1 MKIANYLVP
10 AMLIAA
16 TALFAQSP
24 RSNGANTQPID
35 EEYTRQILEFTTT
48 PAFLTKFVDHLP
60 ASDTVPTPLDIL
72 GHIAGAAD
80 VLTYS
85 HEVNNY
91 MRAVADASPRV
102 EVFHAGTS
110 EEGREMIVVV
120 VSNENAIANLNG
132 YKAMSN
138 KLADPRTISEDEA
151 QQLISDSLPMYWATG
166 AMHSGETGSPEM
178 LMELVYRLAVE
189 ETPFIRAIRDNVIF
203 MATPVLEVDGRD
215 KRVDL
220 LKLSQADP
228 DARVPSL
235 LYWGEYVAH
244 DNNRDAMGM
253 GLELSKMMMSHF
265 LDFTPQVVHDLHESA
280 NHLYTSTG
288 TGPYNAWVD
297 PILVDEWHVLAYQE
311 ITEMTKMGVPGVW
324 THNFYDGW
332 APNYAFYVAN
342 GHNSIGRFYE
352 TQGAGNANNRVI
364 NTSATREW
372 FRPNPPLA
380 EVMWSMRNNN
390 NIMQSALLIALNYVG
405 THRDTFMENFYMKS
419 QRSIAKA
426 INEGPAAYVFPAND
440 PRPGQRAALL
450 SLLQRQGCEV
460 HLTTR
465 DATIGDQEIAAG
477 SYVVRMDQPYS
488 RMADM
493 LLDVAYY
500 NVNAPRPYD
509 DTGWTL
515 GPLFNA
521 QTIRIEDPAILDLY
535 MEPVTE
541 FLSGGLATLSRGPAV
556 AYLINNN
563 ADKQLTEFRFT
574 NPDINI
580 QAAEAPFEMGGLQ
593 FNAGT
598 FIIPQAN
605 NATNVGETL
614 ATAGQ
619 NLGFTAFSTPEL
631 PDVQTHSVG
640 IPRVA
645 VMHTWQSTQNE
656 GWVRMALDDSKV
668 PFDYI
673 SVHDV
678 RDEPRLRSKW
688 DVIVF
693 GPSSGNALSIVNGL
707 GGDDPVAWKATEVT
721 PNIGRQDETD
731 DMRGGL
737 EFEGVVHL
745 RDFIR
750 EGGTLITIQNSNS
763 LPTHFGLAP
772 GVSIATTEDL
782 RASGSVLRA
791 EVVDQLSPIA
801 YGYGDSLGVY
811 FRQAPVLRAGGGG
824 GGRGFRGFGGRGR
837 GGFGAVGSVEDS
849 ILAGTAR
856 PTGRGDLNDGDRV
869 QGRPRDLGQ
878 ESLEDQDSSGGPGG
892 RGRGGRG
899 GGGQQSSGLPAADA
913 VRTIVRFVPDHQDL
927 LISGMLAGGDE
938 LAGTPTV
945 IDAPLG
951 DGHVVL
957 FGINPMWRHSTHG
970 TYAMVFNTILHH
982 DNLSAGTAGRP
993 VESGVGNGNG
1003 NGNR

>member
-1 MKIANYLVP
+1 MKFAKPLFPLVVAVTISGSVLTQGP
-10 AMLIAA
+10 G
-16 TALFAQSP
+16 
-24 RSNGANTQPID
+24 NGNGSAQPID
-35 EEYTRQILEFTTT
+35 EEYTRQILEYTTT
-48 PAFLTKFVDHLP
+48 PAFLTKYVDHLP
-60 ASDTVPTPLDIL
+60 ASDTVPTPLDVL
-72 GHIAGAAD
+72 GHIAGAED
-80 VLTYS
+80 VLSYS
-85 HEVNNY
+85 HEVHKY

-102 EVFHAGTS
+102 QVFHAGTS
-110 EEGREMIVVV
+110 EEGREMIIVV
-120 VSNENAIANLNG
+120 VSNEETMANLDA
-132 YKAMSN
+132 YKAMTN
-138 KLADPRTISEDEA
+138 KLADPRTISEEEA
-151 QQLISDSLPMYWATG
+151 QELIGEAIPMYWATG

-189 ETPFIRAIRDNVIF
+189 ETPFIQAIRDNLIF

-235 LYWGEYVAH
+235 LYWGQYVAH

-253 GLELSKMMMSHF
+253 GLELSKMMMRNF
-265 LDFTPQVVHDLHESA
+265 LDFKPQVVHDLHESS

-288 TGPYNAWVD
+288 TGPYNAWID
-297 PILVDEWHVLAYQE
+297 PILVDEWHILAYQE

-352 TQGAGNANNRVI
+352 TQGAGNANNRLI
-364 NTSATREW
+364 TTNSTREW
-372 FRPNPPLA
+372 YRPNPPLPS
-380 EVMWSMRNNN
+380 VMWSIRNNN
-390 NIMQSALLIALNYVG
+390 NIMQSALLIALNYFG
-405 THRDTFMENFYMKS
+405 THREQFLENFYLKS
-419 QRSIAKA
+419 QRSIAKPM
-426 INEGPAAYVFPAND
+426 NEGPAAYVFPADD

-450 SLLQRQGCEV
+450 ELLQNQGCEV
-460 HLTTR
+460 HKTTR
-465 DATIGDQEIAAG
+465 PGTVDGRDIPAG

-521 QTIRIEDPAILDLY
+521 ETIRVEDPAVLDIF

-541 FLSGGLATLSRGPAV
+541 FLAGGLDTLTRGDAV

-574 NPDINI
+574 NPDLQID
-580 QAAEAPFEMGGLQ
+580 AAEEPFDMGGVE

-598 FIIPQAN
+598 FILPVADN
-605 NATNVGETL
+605 SGDL
-614 ATAGQ
+614 ADGLAAAAKRY
-619 NLGFTAFSTPEL
+619 GFTAFSTPEF
-631 PDVQTHSVG
+631 PDVPTHAVG
-640 IPRVA
+640 LPRVA

-678 RDEPRLRSKW
+678 RDEPDLGSKY

-707 GGDDPVAWKATEVT
+707 PMSGDPVAWKSTEVT
-721 PNIGRQDETD
+721 PNLGRQDETD

-737 EFEGVVHL
+737 ELEGVMNL
-745 RDFIR
+745 RNFIR
-750 EGGTLITIQNSNS
+750 DGGTFITIQSSVS
-763 LPTHFGLAP
+763 LPTHFGLAQ
-772 GVSIATTEDL
+772 GVSVAETQDL
-782 RASGSVLRA
+782 RVNGSVLRA
-791 EVVDQLSPIA
+791 EVVDDLSPIR

-811 FRQAPVLRAGGGG
+811 FRSAPVLRTGVAGAGAGSG
-824 GGRGFRGFGGRGR
+824 AFSGAVAGVLGQAARWRIGSWRAPPVPPDAAIWMTATGSRAGRGTR
-837 GGFGAVGSVEDS
+837 
-849 ILAGTAR
+849 
-856 PTGRGDLNDGDRV
+856 DR
-869 QGRPRDLGQ
+869 
-878 ESLEDQDSSGGPGG
+878 
-892 RGRGGRG
+892 
-899 GGGQQSSGLPAADA
+899 
-913 VRTIVRFVPDHQDL
+913 
-927 LISGMLAGGDE
+927 
-938 LAGTPTV
+938 
-945 IDAPLG
+945 
-951 DGHVVL
+951 
-957 FGINPMWRHSTHG
+957 NP
-970 TYAMVFNTILHH
+970 
-982 DNLSAGTAGRP
+982 
-993 VESGVGNGNG
+993 
-1003 NGNR
+1003 